1 MRRIVVLGVLILA
14 LVITGCGSSSD
25 DGSAA
30 APSDDGSAAAPSDGG
45 SAAAIS
51 LPDGWA
57 MTDAISADEVGAITG
72 KTMEV
77 FPEASSA
84 AQSGKPAGGFTAAA
98 VDDSKI
104 YFGADVQGGEAV
116 FEDTKSYA
124 EGGSVQDVSG
134 VGDAA
139 YYLTFSDGRAG
150 VVAIKGDAVIR
161 VDWNPAVYT
170 EDPAGFGAEL
180 ANLLLG
186 KMFQ

>member
-1 MRRIVVLGVLILA
+1 MRKITILGVLILA
-14 LVITGCGSSSD
+14 LVVVGCGSSS
-25 DGSAA
+25 
-30 APSDDGSAAAPSDGG
+30 SDGDSAVAPADG
-45 SAAAIS
+45 DSAAAIS

-57 MTDAISADEVGAITG
+57 MTDAITAEEVGAITG
-72 KTMEV
+72 KTMEA
-77 FPEASSA
+77 FPEASSS
-84 AQSGKPAGGFTAAA
+84 AQSGKPAGSYTAAG

-124 EGGSVQDVSG
+124 EGGSVEDVGG